1 MTVTEGCAEALKV
14 MQEAV
19 GDEVM
24 VTEVDAFVARCG
36 CSGLVFMF
44 RGLDV
49 GDVDDNL
56 VRTALKAAESVGL
69 EPDVVY
75 VRTVPGTDLV
85 IDVGVRELCDRCSEE
100 FSGDRPRPDLR
111 VVWKRG

>member
-1 MTVTEGCAEALKV
+1 MTVTEGCAEALKA

-19 GDEVM
+19 GEDVM

-44 RGLDV
+44 RGLETEDV
-49 GDVDDNL
+49 SDEL
-56 VRTALKAAESVGL
+56 VKTALKAAESVGL
-69 EPDVVY
+69 KPDVVY
-75 VRTVPGTDLV
+75 VRTVPGTDVV
-85 IDVGVRELCDRCSEE
+85 IDVGVRELCERCSEE

-111 VVWKRG
+111 VVWRRG